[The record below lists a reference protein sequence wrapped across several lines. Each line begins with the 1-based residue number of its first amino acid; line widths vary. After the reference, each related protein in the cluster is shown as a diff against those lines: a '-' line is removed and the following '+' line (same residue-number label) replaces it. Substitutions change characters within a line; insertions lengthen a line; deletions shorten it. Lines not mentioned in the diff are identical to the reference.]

1 MKYTKSQVLQIS
13 KGDEEI
19 ADFIS
24 MLLAHIDQLEKTIN
38 QLNGRVKELE
48 RQTGSTS
55 RNSSKP
61 PSSDGFRKPTS
72 LRQPGGKKGAPKGHQ
87 GHTLKMSDTP
97 DHVEWHEPVACGHC
111 QSPFA
116 DVPIK
121 SYKARQVV
129 DLPSPRLE
137 YTEHRVVTK
146 QCPHCQKTQSAVF
159 PEQVNAPVQ
168 YGESWSAW
176 CAYLH
181 TYQHLPLERITD
193 LFEDLTGHRPSEAT
207 LLAHLDKLSNR
218 LEPVERVIKGKLAE
232 SEVIHADETGMRI
245 EGKLNWMHTVCD
257 ERWTFY
263 DHHPKRGK
271 AGMDAIGFLPFYEGV
286 VVHDFWNSYFNEAY
300 HFTHA
305 LCGVHL
311 LRECQGIIDYDHH
324 QWATEMQALL
334 REAWS
339 ATQQA
344 ATVGRPVD
352 SEIILSIESRYD
364 DILKRG
370 RKEWHTP
377 IDPNQIKKRG
387 RPGKSKA
394 ENLAE
399 RFLQYKA
406 DILRFLRHAQVPFD
420 NNRAERDIRMMK
432 VKEKIS
438 GSFRTEKGAK
448 QFVRIRGFISTLR
461 KQGLNLLDSL
471 ILVNRGQFSFS

>member
-1 MKYTKSQVLQIS
+1 MKYTKSQVHQIS

-19 ADFIS
+19 SDFIS
-24 MLLAHIDQLEKTIN
+24 MLLAHIDQLEKTID
-38 QLNGRVKELE
+38 QMNGRVKELE

-61 PSSDGFRKPTS
+61 PSSDGFRKPTT
-72 LRQPGGKKGAPKGHQ
+72 LRQKGGKKGAPKGHD
-87 GHTLKMSDTP
+87 GHTLKMSGTP
-97 DHVEWHEPVACGHC
+97 DQIEWHEPAACAHC
-111 QSPFA
+111 QLSLA
-116 DVPIK
+116 NAPIQR
-121 SYKARQVV
+121 YKARQVV
-129 DLPSPRLE
+129 DLPAPRLVF
-137 YTEHRVVTK
+137 TEHRVATK
-146 QCPHCQKTQSAVF
+146 CCPNCQKTQSAAF
-159 PEQVNAPVQ
+159 PGQVNAPIQ

-176 CAYLH
+176 SAYLH

-207 LLAHLDKLSNR
+207 LLAHLDKLSDQ
-218 LEPVERVIKGKLAE
+218 LEPIERIIKEKLAE
-232 SEVIHADETGMRI
+232 SAVIHADETGMRI
-245 EGKLNWMHTVCD
+245 ESKLNWLHTICN

-271 AGMDAIGFLPFYEGV
+271 EAMDAIGFLPFYKGV
-286 VVHDFWNSYFNEAY
+286 VIHDFWKSYFNEQY

-324 QWATEMQALL
+324 QWTVEMQALL
-334 REAWS
+334 REAWREIQ
-339 ATQQA
+339 TA
-344 ATVGRPVD
+344 ATVGRPVEPETI
-352 SEIILSIESRYD
+352 SSIESRYD
-364 DILKRG
+364 DILRRG

-377 IDPNQIKKRG
+377 MDRYQPRKRG
-387 RPGKSKA
+387 RVAKSKA

-399 RFLQYKA
+399 RLLQYKA

-448 QFVRIRGFISTLR
+448 QFVRIRGFISTAR

>member
-24 MLLAHIDQLEKTIN
+24 MLLAHIDQLEKTID

-72 LRQPGGKKGAPKGHQ
+72 LRQPGGKKGAPKGHK
-87 GHTLKMSDTP
+87 GNTLKMSDTP
-97 DHVEWHEPVACGHC
+97 DQVEWHEPVACGLC
-111 QSPFA
+111 QSSLA
-116 DVPIK
+116 DAPIK

-129 DLPSPRLE
+129 DLPSPRLV

-146 QCPHCQKTQSAVF
+146 HCPHCQKIQSAEF
-159 PEQVNAPVQ
+159 PDQVNAPVQ

-207 LLAHLDKLSNR
+207 LLAHLDKLSDR
-218 LEPVERVIKGKLAE
+218 LEPVERIIKEKLAE

-245 EGKLNWMHTVCD
+245 ESKLNWLHTVCN

-263 DHHPKRGK
+263 DHHLKRGK

-286 VVHDFWNSYFNEAY
+286 VVHDFWKSYFNEEY

-311 LRECQGIIDYDHH
+311 LRECQGIIDYDQHP
-324 QWATEMQALL
+324 WATEMQALL

-344 ATVGRPVD
+344 AAVGRPV
-352 SEIILSIESRYD
+352 EPETILSIEIRYD

-377 IDPNQIKKRG
+377 IDPNQLKKRG
-387 RPGKSKA
+387 RPAKSKA

-399 RFLQYKA
+399 RLLQYKA
-406 DILRFLRHAQVPFD
+406 DILRFLRHVQIPFD
-420 NNRAERDIRMMK
+420 NNQAERDIRMMK

-448 QFVRIRGFISTLR
+448 QFVRIRGFISTAR

-471 ILVNRGQFSFS
+471 ILVKRGQFSFS